1 MKKLLAGLLAV
12 IIALVVATTGF
23 LYLAPEKFAATS
35 FDLTRKI
42 CGLERK
48 ELTLPGGEKY
58 VYLEGGKGEPL
69 LLLHGFGANKD
80 NFTFV
85 ARNLTKTCHV
95 IVPDHIGFGESS
107 HPAEADYSSAAQAER
122 LHRFINALGLSTI
135 HIGGS
140 SMGGLI
146 AMRYAVLYPGEVKSM
161 WLLAPGGIWSAPES
175 DLRRVIRET
184 GENPLIA
191 KNEDEFART
200 YDFAMSRPPFI
211 PRPVL
216 DVMAQERIRNVA
228 LEKRIFEQIKAD
240 SVEEAVRGLTTP
252 ALIVWGEED
261 RAISAATAP
270 ILVSLLPNSQAVV
283 MKGIGHLPMIE
294 APGAAA
300 RDYLEFRAGL

>member
-1 MKKLLAGLLAV
+1 MKKLLWVLTV
-12 IIALVVATTGF
+12 IIVLILVPIGF
-23 LYLAPEKFAATS
+23 MYLAPEKFAAIS
-35 FDLTRKI
+35 FDMTRKI

-48 ELTLPGGEKY
+48 EITLPGGETY

-85 ARNLTKTCHV
+85 ARNLVPTCHV

-107 HPAEADYSSAAQAER
+107 RPAGADYSSAAQAKR
-122 LHRFINALGLSTI
+122 LHQLMQSLGLSKI

-146 AMRYAVLYPGEVKSM
+146 AMRYAVLYPGEVESM

-175 DLRRVIRET
+175 ELRRIIRET

-191 KNEDEFART
+191 KNEDQFART
-200 YDFAMSRPPFI
+200 FDFVMSRPPFI

-216 DVMAQERIRNVA
+216 DVMAQERIRNVE
-228 LEKRIFEQIKAD
+228 LEKRIFNEIKAD
-240 SVEEAVRGLTTP
+240 SVEEAVRGLTIP

-261 RAISAATAP
+261 RAINAATAP
-270 ILVSLLPNSQAVV
+270 VLVSLLPNSRAIV

-294 APGAAA
+294 APGATA
-300 RDYLEFRAGL
+300 REYLKFRAGL